1 MLGVCSIQSEL
12 RKIRN
17 MFTYFFVNNLIKDLK
32 MNKNELVTKISELS
46 GLTKVDSNKALDA
59 FISAVMGA
67 VKSKKQVR
75 LVGFGTFYAL
85 PRKASEG
92 FNPRTRAKIRIAA
105 SNRPKFRAGKQ
116 FIDTVN

>member
-1 MLGVCSIQSEL
+1 
-12 RKIRN
+12 
-17 MFTYFFVNNLIKDLK
+17 
-32 MNKNELVTKISELS
+32 MNKNELVTKMSELS

-59 FISAVMGA
+59 FIKAVIDT
-67 VKSKKQVR
+67 VKSKEQVL

>member
-59 FISAVMGA
+59 FINTVWILSNLN
-67 VKSKKQVR
+67 SK
-75 LVGFGTFYAL
+75 
-85 PRKASEG
+85 
-92 FNPRTRAKIRIAA
+92 
-105 SNRPKFRAGKQ
+105 
-116 FIDTVN
+116 

>member
-1 MLGVCSIQSEL
+1 
-12 RKIRN
+12 
-17 MFTYFFVNNLIKDLK
+17 
-32 MNKNELVTKISELS
+32 MNKNELVTKMSELS

-59 FISAVMGA
+59 FISSVMGV

>member
-1 MLGVCSIQSEL
+1 
-12 RKIRN
+12 
-17 MFTYFFVNNLIKDLK
+17 
-32 MNKNELVTKISELS
+32 MNKNELVTKMSELS

-59 FISAVMGA
+59 FISSVMGA

>member
-1 MLGVCSIQSEL
+1 
-12 RKIRN
+12 
-17 MFTYFFVNNLIKDLK
+17 
-32 MNKNELVTKISELS
+32 MNKNELLTKMSELS

-59 FISAVMGA
+59 FISSVMGA

>member
-1 MLGVCSIQSEL
+1 
-12 RKIRN
+12 
-17 MFTYFFVNNLIKDLK
+17 
-32 MNKNELVTKISELS
+32 MNKNELVTKMSELS

-59 FISAVMGA
+59 FISSVMGA

-116 FIDTVN
+116 FIDIVN

>member
-1 MLGVCSIQSEL
+1 
-12 RKIRN
+12 

>member
-1 MLGVCSIQSEL
+1 
-12 RKIRN
+12 
-17 MFTYFFVNNLIKDLK
+17 
-32 MNKNELVTKISELS
+32 MNKNELVTNMSELS

-59 FISAVMGA
+59 FISSVMGV